1 MEMNRRLLPF
11 RYAFLLSLILLAAV
25 WFGSM
30 VVGAADTTWSDV
42 WRALF
47 SNEQGKQLDVI
58 RELRLPRETAAAFV
72 GAGLAVAGAIMQGMT
87 RNPLADPGLL
97 GLTAGANAALAIT
110 MACFP
115 SAHYLVITVACLLGA
130 AVGAGMVFGIGAARK
145 GGFSPLRIVLA
156 GSAISALLF
165 AVAEGVGLYF
175 HISKDVSMW
184 TSGGVAGTSWKQ
196 LSVVIPLI
204 VSGLAIAAWY
214 SRQLTILSLSED
226 VAVGVGQK
234 TTAVKTWLFL
244 AIFLLTGASVAIAGN
259 ITFIGLMIP
268 HLVRAIAG
276 ADYRFIIPLSATV
289 GAAGMVVADTAAR
302 TINAPFETPVA
313 AIVAVIGLPFF
324 LFVVRK
330 KGRGFE

>member
-1 MEMNRRLLPF
+1 MDADRRRWPF
-11 RYAFLLSLILLAAV
+11 RYMFFLSLGLLVAV

-30 VVGAADTTWSDV
+30 RVGVADTTWSDV

-47 SNEQGKQLDVI
+47 SDQQSKQLDLI

-97 GLTAGANAALAIT
+97 GLTAGANTALAMT
-110 MACFP
+110 MAFFP
-115 SAHYLVITVACLLGA
+115 SAHYLIITVACLLGA
-130 AVGAGMVFGIGAARK
+130 AAGAGMVFGIGAARK

-156 GSAISALLF
+156 GSAVSALLF
-165 AVAEGVGLYF
+165 AAAEGISLYF

-196 LSVVIPLI
+196 LSIIIPLI
-204 VSGLAIAAWY
+204 VIGLTIAVLY

-234 TTAVKTWLFL
+234 TTAVKVWLFV
-244 AIFLLTGASVAIAGN
+244 AVFFLTGASVAIAGN

-268 HLVRAIAG
+268 HLVRRIAG
-276 ADYRFIIPLSATV
+276 ADYRFVIPLSATV
-289 GAAGMVVADTAAR
+289 GAIAMVLADTAAR
-302 TINAPFETPVA
+302 TIHAPFETPVA

>member
-1 MEMNRRLLPF
+1 MDADRRRWPF
-11 RYAFLLSLILLAAV
+11 RYTFFLSLGLLVAV

-30 VVGAADTTWSDV
+30 RVGVADTTWSDV
-42 WRALF
+42 WQALF
-47 SNEQGKQLDVI
+47 SDQQGKQLDLI

-72 GAGLAVAGAIMQGMT
+72 GAGLSVAGAIMQGMT

-97 GLTAGANAALAIT
+97 GLTAGANAALAAT
-110 MACFP
+110 LAFFP
-115 SAHYLVITVACLLGA
+115 SAGYIAITFACLAGSA
-130 AVGAGMVFGIGAARK
+130 AGAGVVFGIGAARK

-156 GSAISALLF
+156 GSAVSALLF
-165 AVAEGVGLYF
+165 AIAEGIGLYF

-184 TSGGVAGTSWKQ
+184 TSGGVAGASWKH
-196 LSVVIPLI
+196 LAVMIPL
-204 VSGLAIAAWY
+204 VLVGLGIAVAF

-234 TTAVKTWLFL
+234 TSVVKAWLFFVV
-244 AIFLLTGASVAIAGN
+244 FLLTGASVAIAGN

-276 ADYRFIIPLSATV
+276 ADYRFVIPLSATV
-289 GAAGMVVADTAAR
+289 GAGAMVLADTAAR
-302 TINAPFETPVA
+302 TIHAPFETPVA
-313 AIVAVIGLPFF
+313 AIIAVIGLPFF

-330 KGRGFE
+330 QGRGFS

>member
-1 MEMNRRLLPF
+1 MDADRRRWPF
-11 RYAFLLSLILLAAV
+11 RYMFFLSLGLLVAV

-30 VVGAADTTWSDV
+30 RVGVADTTWSDV

-47 SNEQGKQLDVI
+47 SDQQSKQLDLI

-97 GLTAGANAALAIT
+97 GLTAGANAALAMT
-110 MACFP
+110 MAFFP
-115 SAHYLVITVACLLGA
+115 SAHYLLITVACLLGA
-130 AVGAGMVFGIGAARK
+130 AAGAGAVFGIGAARK

-156 GSAISALLF
+156 GSAVSTLLF
-165 AVAEGVGLYF
+165 AIAEGIGLYF

-184 TSGGVAGTSWKQ
+184 TSGGVAGASWKQ

-204 VSGLAIAAWY
+204 TTGLAIAVLYA
-214 SRQLTILSLSED
+214 RPLTILSLSEE

-234 TTAVKTWLFL
+234 TAAVKTALFL
-244 AIFLLTGASVAIAGN
+244 AVFLLTGASVAIAGN

-268 HLVRAIAG
+268 HLVRRIAG
-276 ADYRFIIPLSATV
+276 ADYRFVIPLSAAI
-289 GAAGMVVADTAAR
+289 GASAMVMADTAAR
-302 TINAPFETPVA
+302 TIYAPFETPVA
-313 AIVAVIGLPFF
+313 AIIAVIGLPFF

-330 KGRGFE
+330 KGRGFG